1 MLWGLTQI
9 RSLLFLNPIHS
20 KAEVLN
26 LEDNIKNHGC
36 KLCRNSTPLD
46 FEITMAYQP
55 IVDIQTR
62 RVYAYEALVRGKD
75 GSGAGAVLSRVTD
88 DNRYRFD
95 QTCRVKAIE
104 IAARLGLDTRLSINF
119 LPNAVYD
126 PKTCIRATLAE
137 AARHGFPIEQI
148 MFEVTES
155 EPVRD
160 PVHLQG
166 IFNEYRNQGFI
177 TAIDDFGAGFA
188 GLNLLSQFRPEIIKL
203 DMGLCQGIADDKVK
217 RAIAEGIISTA
228 TSLEI
233 KVIAEGIERK
243 EDLETL
249 AGMGVNLFQGYLL
262 ARPEVEALPVPDYS
276 VLAG

>member
-1 MLWGLTQI
+1 M
-9 RSLLFLNPIHS
+9 NEHD
-20 KAEVLN
+20 K
-26 LEDNIKNHGC
+26 KGC

-55 IVDIQTR
+55 IVDINNKS
-62 RVYAYEALVRGKD
+62 VYAYEALVRGKD
-75 GSGAGAVLSRVTD
+75 GSGAGAILSRVTD
-88 DNRYRFD
+88 ENRYRFD

-104 IAARLGLDTRLSINF
+104 IAARLGIDTRLSINF

-137 AARHGFPIEQI
+137 AARHQFPVDQI

-166 IFNEYRNQGFI
+166 IFNEYRNQGFH

-188 GLNLLSQFRPEIIKL
+188 GLNLLSKFSPEIIKL
-203 DMGLCQGIADDKVK
+203 DMGICQGIAGDKVK

-228 TSLEI
+228 LALNIT
-233 KVIAEGIERK
+233 VIAEGIEEK
-243 EDLETL
+243 HDLETL
-249 AGMGVNLFQGYLL
+249 SAMGVSLFQGYLL
-262 ARPEVEALPVPDYS
+262 AKPAVEQLPEPDYS
-276 VLAG
+276 ML